1 MGKYL
6 IKRLLVAIPVFLG
19 ITVLVYVMSSLAP
32 GSPIELLMSDPF
44 ATAADIEKKRR
55 ELGLDKP
62 LVLQYL
68 TWLGQLLR
76 GNFGMSYRTYGK
88 VLEMVLARIGPTL
101 ILTVSATLLSII
113 IAVPMGTIAAYKPY
127 SGWDYL
133 SSGLSFAGAATP
145 NFFAALLLIYIFSV
159 RLNVLPTGGM
169 YDASGPHTWGML
181 FRHLLMPAVVLSIQQ
196 VGSFIRQMRGSM
208 MEVLGEDYIRT
219 ARAKGLKEQVVLIR
233 HGLRNALI
241 PIVTQIGMNIPFLIG
256 GAVIT
261 EQIFGWPGLGSLMV
275 TSIQA
280 RDYPAIMG
288 ITVFVSL
295 AVLLGNILVDVIYT
309 CLDPRIRYD

>member
-1 MGKYL
+1 MARAL
-6 IKRLLVAIPVFLG
+6 EALLGRGTNRRAAI
-19 ITVLVYVMSSLAP
+19 
-32 GSPIELLMSDPF
+32 
-44 ATAADIEKKRR
+44 
-55 ELGLDKP
+55 
-62 LVLQYL
+62 
-68 TWLGQLLR
+68 
-76 GNFGMSYRTYGK
+76 
-88 VLEMVLARIGPTL
+88 
-101 ILTVSATLLSII
+101 
-113 IAVPMGTIAAYKPY
+113 
-127 SGWDYL
+127 
-133 SSGLSFAGAATP
+133 
-145 NFFAALLLIYIFSV
+145 FAALLLIYIFSV

-169 YDASGPHTWGML
+169 YDASGTHTWGML

-280 RDYPAIMG
+280 RDYPTIMG

-295 AVLLGNILVDVIYT
+295 AVLIGNILVDVVYT
-309 CLDPRIRYD
+309 FLDPRIRYD